1 MVIARRVPA
10 YGKRITV
17 DPKILVGKPLVRGTR
32 VPVELVLK
40 HLAENLDVD
49 DVIQAFPRLTIED
62 IRACVAYAQALVEGE
77 DVVPLAPGRKPRR
90 AGR

>member
-1 MVIARRVPA
+1 MAPHA
-10 YGKRITV
+10 DRITI
-17 DPKILVGKPLVRGTR
+17 DPKILVGKPVVRGTR

-49 DVIQAFPRLTIED
+49 DVIQAYPRLTIED

-77 DVVPLAPGRKPRR
+77 ELVPLAPVRKARR
-90 AGR
+90 ASR